1 MPMSGLSAEVRSAS
15 APVAPSRPKA
25 AATTATRRT
34 FVPSLPLMD
43 APPRC
48 QLRPR
53 DRQQEVHA
61 RNRQDD
67 QPVVEYLAQVR
78 THLIDS
84 DQAIDPGFGWKDVS
98 CVSREGGYRFFRP
111 GCTDQKELGEAGS
124 QE

>member
-1 MPMSGLSAEVRSAS
+1 MRGLSAEVRSES
-15 APVAPSRPKA
+15 APVAPSRPNA

-34 FVPSLPLMD
+34 FAPSLPLMD

-48 QLRPR
+48 QLRPG

-67 QPVVEYLAQVR
+67 QPVLEDFVQAR
-78 THLIDS
+78 AHLIDS
-84 DQAIDPGFGWKDVS
+84 DEAIDPSFGWKDVS
-98 CVSREGGYRFFRP
+98 CVSREGGYRFLRP
-111 GCTDQKELGEAGS
+111 GCTDQKELGEAGP